1 MYNTKPTTTKH
12 QNTTEIKTENNDLN
26 LGPFRIVAN
35 LIHEMKN
42 KFPFPVD
49 KSTTTLTNGTNAITF
64 FKYAIAF
71 FTANVFFKS
80 TKFDVESKGDITFK
94 SENNLIYDIK
104 GDVIDKKGRI
114 NDEIVKA
121 QQQLTDIMD
130 KALKAQKDAMKSTK
144 GVMCPCEICAQQS
157 LVNKKEGFVIRL
169 RDTVNKYFKWAYQSN
184 AVDTL
189 FEVLNFF
196 YAPILS
202 ITDTKGEL
210 GGTCGSKGCKNGMIE
225 SSSSKIDAGNK
236 AAQKILEENAD
247 KITKLEDKF
256 SKSDSVLNFAGDTAI
271 NFGPPTSNKE
281 SSYVEDGTFKNISI
295 RYKKSKNS
303 PQLSVP
309 SGEGDIKNK
318 IFVAPYPGKG
328 FLTVNV
334 NSKLLLKTGNCG
346 LDILSS
352 GHAHIACGSVLL
364 AATEGEMVVTSANQ
378 TTIKGKVV
386 KIDADDRSGSGGV
399 AIKSNHTRV
408 HGALNV
414 DGNATVIGG
423 LSVNGNLCASHI
435 IARSMRMQ
443 TGESSS
449 SKTVTNG
456 ANFLGTCQAVDAADL
471 IVQAANCW
479 TNPGW
484 FKQEQNIFKTAYEKF
499 NTNFNRT
506 LLEWP
511 APTGLYIG
519 YCLNAAGPGTSWGYI
534 WNYKH
539 NHGLTPCPHQHEHE
553 AIKGDYY
560 RTPEDWGGART
571 DASNIPTPASSTAM
585 GPVPGPRGLGGA
597 CGGGGGYNVFDDPN
611 SRASKARRNRNARYG
626 INGDDAYGIYDFV
639 NTTPLSGNFNYDENG
654 DITPK
659 DSVNISLGFDC
670 PDDTNIN
677 EDITDDTTKKD
688 C

>member
-1 MYNTKPTTTKH
+1 MGISTKN
-12 QNTTEIKTENNDLN
+12 QNTSNKIRTENNDIN
-26 LGPFRIVAN
+26 LGPFRITSN

-42 KFPFPVD
+42 KIPFAAD
-49 KSTTTLTNGTNAITF
+49 KSTATITNGTNAITF
-64 FKYAIAF
+64 FKNAITF
-71 FTANVFFKS
+71 FTTNVFFKS

-130 KALKAQKDAMKSTK
+130 NALKAQKDAMKSTK

-449 SKTVTNG
+449 SKTIVNA
-456 ANFLGTCQAVDAADL
+456 ANWLGTCQAMDVADKT
-471 IVQAANCW
+471 VQGVNCW
-479 TNPGW
+479 INPGW
-484 FKQEQNIFKTAYEKF
+484 WLQPQNIFKTTWEEF
-499 NTNFNRT
+499 NST
-506 LLEWP
+506 LNLTMLEGP
-511 APTGLYIG
+511 APTGIFMLMLANVPIIG
-519 YCLNAAGPGTSWGYI
+519 PI
-534 WNYKH
+534 WNFKH

-670 PDDTNIN
+670 PSDTNI
-677 EDITDDTTKKD
+677 TDSDGETTKKD

>member
-1 MYNTKPTTTKH
+1 MDKKIKSKSTNSMNGDTRTEKH
-12 QNTTEIKTENNDLN
+12 NMNF
-26 LGPFRIVAN
+26 GPFAIVSN

-49 KSTTTLTNGTNAITF
+49 KSTATITNGSNAITF

-281 SSYVEDGTFKNISI
+281 SSYIEDGTFKNISI

-449 SKTVTNG
+449 SKTVVNG
-456 ANFLGTCQAVDAADL
+456 ANWLGACQATDVADQT
-471 IVQAANCW
+471 VQAVNCW
-479 TNPGW
+479 INPGW
-484 FKQEQNIFKTAYEKF
+484 FLQAQNIYKTALEQF
-499 NTNFNRT
+499 NNVLNTSM
-506 LLEWP
+506 LEWP
-511 APTGLYIG
+511 APTGIF
-519 YCLNAAGPGTSWGYI
+519 AGACVGVGGGACSGYI
-534 WNYKH
+534 WNFKH
-539 NHGLTPCPHQHEHE
+539 NHSVTPCPHQHEHE

-670 PDDTNIN
+670 PSDTNI
-677 EDITDDTTKKD
+677 TDSDGDTTKKD

>member
-1 MYNTKPTTTKH
+1 MGVSTKN
-12 QNTTEIKTENNDLN
+12 QNKEKKIRTENHDIN
-26 LGPFRIVAN
+26 LGPFRIVSN
-35 LIHEMKN
+35 LIHLVKD

-49 KSTTTLTNGTNAITF
+49 KSTATITNGTNAITF
-64 FKYAIAF
+64 FKHAIAF

-94 SENNLIYDIK
+94 SENNLIYDVK
-104 GDVIDKKGRI
+104 GDVIDKKGRVD
-114 NDEIVKA
+114 DEIVKA

-144 GVMCPCEICAQQS
+144 GVMCPCEICAQQN
-157 LVNKKEGFVIRL
+157 LVNKKEGFLIRA
-169 RDTVNKYFKWAYQSN
+169 RDTVKKYIKIPYMSYGI
-184 AVDTL
+184 DTM

-196 YAPILS
+196 VAPILN
-202 ITDTKGEL
+202 ITDTKAEL

-225 SSSSKIDAGNK
+225 SSSSKVEAGNK
-236 AAQKILEENAD
+236 AAQKVLEENSD
-247 KITKLEDKF
+247 KIMKLEDKF

-295 RYKKSKNS
+295 KYKKSEKS

-352 GHAHIACGSVLL
+352 GHAHFACGSMLL

-399 AIKSNHTRV
+399 SIKSNHTRV

-414 DGNATVIGG
+414 DGNGTINGG

-435 IARSMRMQ
+435 IGRSMRM
-443 TGESSS
+443 TSGESSS
-449 SKTVTNG
+449 SKTVANG
-456 ANFLGTCQAVDAADL
+456 ANFLGTCQAMDVADTVMQTLQCL
-471 IVQAANCW
+471 INI
-479 TNPGW
+479 GW
-484 FKQEQNIFKTAYEKF
+484 ILQPQNIYKTAQETF
-499 NTNFNRT
+499 NTALNMTMVEF
-506 LLEWP
+506 P
-511 APTGLYIG
+511 APTGWYLG
-519 YCLNAAGPGTSWGYI
+519 SCFNAAGMGVSWGNI

-539 NHGLTPCPHQHEHE
+539 NHCTTPTPHQHEYE
-553 AIKGDYY
+553 ALKGDYY

-571 DASNIPTPASSTAM
+571 DASNIPTPPNSTAM
-585 GPVPGPRGLGGA
+585 GPLPGPRGLGGA
-597 CGGGGGYNVFDDPN
+597 CGGGGGYNVFADPN

-639 NTTPLSGNFNYDENG
+639 NTTPLSGNFNYDDNG
-654 DITPK
+654 DLTPK

-670 PDDTNIN
+670 PSDTNI
-677 EDITDDTTKKD
+677 TDSDDGDATKKD

>member
-1 MYNTKPTTTKH
+1 MSNNKNNIKKTD
-12 QNTTEIKTENNDLN
+12 QITEKDDIT
-26 LGPFRIVAN
+26 LGSFTIVSN
-35 LIHEMKN
+35 LIQEMKN
-42 KFPFPVD
+42 KFPFPID
-49 KSTTTLTNGTNAITF
+49 KSTATITNGTNAITF
-64 FKYAIAF
+64 FKHAITF

-104 GDVIDKKGRI
+104 GDVIDKKGKV

-157 LVNKKEGFVIRL
+157 LVNKKEGFLIRA
-169 RDTVNKYFKWAYQSN
+169 RDTVNKYIKWPHMSN
-184 AVDTL
+184 AIDTL
-189 FEVLNFF
+189 FEALNFF
-196 YAPILS
+196 VAPILN
-202 ITDTKGEL
+202 ITNTKAEL
-210 GGTCGSKGCKNGMIE
+210 GGTCGSKGCKDGMIE
-225 SSSSKIDAGNK
+225 SSSSKVEAGNK
-236 AAQKILEENAD
+236 AAQKILEENSE
-247 KITKLEDKF
+247 KIMQLEDKF

-295 RYKKSKNS
+295 QYKKSKNS

-309 SGEGDIKNK
+309 SGDGDIKNK

-334 NSKLLLKTGNCG
+334 NSKFLLKTGNCG

-399 AIKSNHTRV
+399 SIKSNHTRV

-414 DGNATVIGG
+414 DGNATVNGG
-423 LSVNGNLCASHI
+423 LSVIGNLCASHI

-449 SKTVTNG
+449 SKTVTNA
-456 ANFLGTCQAVDAADL
+456 ANWLATCQVTDTADQT
-471 IVQAANCW
+471 VQAANCW
-479 TNPGW
+479 INPGW
-484 FKQEQNIFKTAYEKF
+484 FLQTQNIYKTALEQF
-499 NTNFNRT
+499 NNAFNLT
-506 LLEWP
+506 MLEGP
-511 APTGLYIG
+511 APTGI
-519 YCLNAAGPGTSWGYI
+519 CMVTVAGVPCAGLV
-534 WNYKH
+534 WNFKH

-597 CGGGGGYNVFDDPN
+597 CGGGGGYNVFADPN

-626 INGDDAYGIYDFV
+626 INSDDAYGIYDFV
-639 NTTPLSGNFNYDENG
+639 NITPLSGNFNYDDNG

-670 PDDTNIN
+670 PDDTNI
-677 EDITDDTTKKD
+677 TDGTPNTD